1 MRRNAARR
9 PPRLESK
16 QAPPKP
22 RGIRRTPTVRA
33 QLIRSHVTSKHHR
46 LGSSEV
52 NAVIRRVIAGDSIAL
67 LGMDRFEGL
76 GVAGVKDVVQDVW
89 GWNGKSAEV
98 ALDPDKTL
106 AGLRAAHARVLDV
119 AARSG
124 RVAFATTRPALL
136 PFYQLAA
143 ATARDAGARVL
154 AAEQSEPVPLAGY
167 RRARLWWLGD
177 VSVVSDGEGIV
188 SDPAVGAFEAL
199 EQEVLL
205 PDLVVADRG
214 FAAGAAQAG
223 IEVVAPADADALV
236 LGVAAS
242 RGLPVTVVPINE
254 RRAPADYESL
264 MRAWRAQGD
273 GERPVEPDP
282 ADPEEAPNLPT
293 SPT

>member
-1 MRRNAARR
+1 MRRSAARR

-33 QLIRSHVTSKHHR
+33 QLIRSRVTSRHHR
-46 LGSSEV
+46 LGSSEI
-52 NAVIRRVIAGDSIAL
+52 NAVIRRAVAGDSIAL
-67 LGMDRFEGL
+67 LGMDRLERS
-76 GVAGVKDVVQDVW
+76 GVSDVKAVVERVW

-98 ALDPDKTL
+98 TLDPDKTL

-119 AARSG
+119 AARGG

-136 PFYQLAA
+136 PFYELAA
-143 ATARDAGARVL
+143 ATALDAGARVL

-177 VSVVSDGEGIV
+177 VAVVSDGEGIV

-223 IEVVAPADADALV
+223 IEVVALADVDALV
-236 LGVAAS
+236 LGVAAT

-254 RRAPADYESL
+254 RRAPADYEAL
-264 MRAWRAQGD
+264 ARAWRAHG
-273 GERPVEPDP
+273 GEESDSVEPP
-282 ADPEEAPNLPT
+282 APEDAGDFPT